1 MMGII
6 VEIGKNRF
14 NESKITE
21 ILESK
26 NPADSKYILDGCG
39 LYLEKVYY

>member
-6 VEIGKNRF
+6 IEIGKGKF
-14 NESKITE
+14 DKSKISE

-26 NPADSKYILDGCG
+26 NPQDSKYIADGCG